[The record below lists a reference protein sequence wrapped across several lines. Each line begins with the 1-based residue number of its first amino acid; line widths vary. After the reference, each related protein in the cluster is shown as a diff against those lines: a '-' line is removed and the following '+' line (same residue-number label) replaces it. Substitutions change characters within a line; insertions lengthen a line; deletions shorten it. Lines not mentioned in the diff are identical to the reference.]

1 MQPFSDLDVLD
12 LTQSVA
18 GPTAT
23 QYLASL
29 GANVV
34 KIEPPGGDAFRE
46 VLEGAFFAAVNNGGK
61 RSLALDLKSDRG
73 QRIACDLA
81 GRADVVVESFRPGVL
96 EQYELDYDS
105 VAAVNDDVVYCSITG
120 FGQSGPRADWPAYD
134 PIIQATSG
142 LMSTIGYPDRPP
154 VRIGASVIDSATG
167 AIAAFA
173 ITAAILD
180 REQTGTGEYIDAN
193 LFETAVSWMGYWIAH
208 YTGTGDVPMRSGQ
221 GFAGLA
227 PNEVFETGDEN
238 PFYLACANDMLYE
251 RLCRAINREEL
262 IDDERYSD
270 PGSRWENRDSLRE
283 ELQETFETY
292 ERDELVDILVDAGV
306 PSGPLQMLDEVVEDD
321 PQVKDREFL
330 IDSYND
336 WQDVSVK
343 TAKIPFSTSS
353 GRPDI
358 EENPPDLGEHS
369 RSVLQEYGLSDS
381 EIEELVAEGI
391 VVSAD

>member
-1 MQPFSDLDVLD
+1 MQPFTELDVLD

-29 GANVV
+29 GADVV
-34 KIEPPGGDAFRE
+34 KIEPPNGDAFRE
-46 VLEGAFFAAVNNGGK
+46 VLDGAFFAAVNNGGK
-61 RSLALDLKSDRG
+61 QSLALDLKTEQG
-73 QRIACDLA
+73 QSIARDFA
-81 GRADVVVESFRPGVL
+81 ETADVIVESFRPGVL
-96 EQYELDYDS
+96 EQYGLDYES
-105 VAAVNDDVVYCSITG
+105 VKPANEDVVYCSITG

-173 ITAAILD
+173 ITAAVLD
-180 REQTGTGEYIDAN
+180 RELTGTGEYIDAN

-227 PNEVFETGDEN
+227 PNEVFETAGSE
-238 PFYLACANDMLYE
+238 PFYLACANDRLFH
-251 RLCRAINREEL
+251 RLCRAIDREEL
-262 IDDERYSD
+262 ITDERYDD
-270 PGSRWENRDSLRE
+270 PSSRWENRDSLRE
-283 ELQETFETY
+283 ELQGTFDEY
-292 ERDELVDILVDAGV
+292 ERDELVEILVNAGV
-306 PSGPLQMLDEVVEDD
+306 PAGPLQMLDEVVED
-321 PQVKDREFL
+321 PQVEEREFL
-330 IDSYND
+330 IDTYNE
-336 WQDVSVK
+336 WQDVDVK
-343 TAKIPFSTSS
+343 TAHIPFSTAS

-358 EENPPDLGEHS
+358 EQNPPDLGEHS
-369 RSVLQEYGLSDS
+369 RAVLREYGLNDQ
-381 EIEELVAEGI
+381 EISELVSEGI
-391 VVSAD
+391 VVSDE